1 MPSRCDPSLPVMQP
15 AVAPLS
21 KKEKKR
27 NATRAAAAVL
37 GDHDNIM
44 MGDEE
49 FTPPHE
55 ANEDAPVVQDDV
67 SGPDYKKSKTEGAPA
82 DSRGDASSGS
92 TGAPAHC
99 APAPAIAEVGSAAAA
114 GAPVVLA
121 PSQFDQLS
129 AMMTHLSS
137 MVGSIQLD
145 LTAHNQQFSH
155 LDSKITQIETNLD
168 TKMDAKFEAFKTE
181 VNLRF
186 ENLSVASSAAAPA
199 ATKITQGNGPQKPAW
214 QNSGGGASSGGPSST
229 TPLRSTAAGSV
240 PEASAPADEVGRKVI
255 AIGFPRTLPRPALL
269 SWWEEQRLRLP
280 LDMQSKGTFQGGT
293 GKAFSVT
300 FPTRADAR
308 AFTSEISAG
317 KFEFLW
323 DSPRAEEKPYI
334 INFKTERTVEEK
346 DRGRALSGAWRIL
359 DPLIRDSAK
368 FDSSSMKFTTDPRR
382 GSIAV
387 ATGKDMWDLVQ
398 LKSVA
403 GVLTITTD
411 DTNLKYFG
419 IPPEVADSIRTSIAA
434 APAGL

>member
-1 MPSRCDPSLPVMQP
+1 M
-15 AVAPLS
+15 
-21 KKEKKR
+21 
-27 NATRAAAAVL
+27 

-55 ANEDAPVVQDDV
+55 DNEDAPVVQDDV

-82 DSRGDASSGS
+82 GSREDATSGS

-99 APAPAIAEVGSAAAA
+99 APAPAIAEAGSAAAA
-114 GAPVVLA
+114 GAPVFLA

-137 MVGSIQLD
+137 MVVGIQLD

-181 VNLRF
+181 VNLRL
-186 ENLSVASSAAAPA
+186 ENLSLASSSAAPA
-199 ATKITQGNGPQKPAW
+199 ATTSTQGSGLAKPPW
-214 QNSGGGASSGGPSST
+214 RNSTGGASSGGPSST

-240 PEASAPADEVGRKVI
+240 TDTSAPADEGGRKVI
-255 AIGFPRTLPRPALL
+255 AIGFPRTLPRPAVLG
-269 SWWEEQRLRLP
+269 WWEEHRLQLP
-280 LDMQSKGTFQGGT
+280 LDIQSKGTFQGGT

-308 AFTSEISAG
+308 KFTSAISDG
-317 KFEFLW
+317 KLEFLW

-334 INFKTERTVEEK
+334 INFKTERTLEEK
-346 DRGRALSGAWRIL
+346 NRGRALSGAWKIL

-368 FDSSSMKFTTDPRR
+368 FDSSSMRFTTDPRR
-382 GSIAV
+382 GCIAV

-398 LKSVA
+398 LKTVD

-411 DTNLKYFG
+411 DTNLVYFG
-419 IPPEVADSIRTSIAA
+419 IPPEVADAIRTTIAA
-434 APAGL
+434 TPAGQ